1 MMHIEITVRQLSG
14 CTDFI
19 PCPARLHLGSQN
31 AEGVDTLAFTLPEEW
46 AGKSVSLHIEQADGA
61 LPAPLLLDGS
71 GQVKVDRRLTAARS
85 GRWMLTATD
94 GAGYTAYT
102 QPGSYDTWETL
113 PTDGDAEPPSSSLY
127 EQFVAQV
134 MASAEEAQNFSQAAA
149 QSAQKADDAAGQ
161 AEATVSSIGGQ
172 VEAAAS
178 QAKAA
183 AAQAQ
188 AASASAD
195 RAEAAAQRAEAVAPG
210 EGYVISVNSKGGRVQ
225 LDAGDVGALP
235 LPAAPAAG
243 CLLRIQAIDSETG
256 DVTTETIPESDL
268 TSFVRRTDKPT
279 AQEAGPIKLGSG
291 YGLTLTAQ
299 GELRLTP
306 ATSQQLDAMENGWSP
321 LTPSLVPLAVKLA
334 LATLW
339 EGAAWTDEDRAAAR
353 STLGAAHTAALDAL
367 KQSMES
373 LSQRVET
380 LELKYDTIVTEHAF
394 TADLR
399 TLDNLTVTGIW
410 NADEARIEF

>member
-134 MASAEEAQNFSQAAA
+134 MASAVEAQNFSQAAA
-149 QSAQKADDAAGQ
+149 QSAQKAGDAAGQ
-161 AEATVSSIGGQ
+161 AEASVSAAGEQ
-172 VEAAAS
+172 VE
-178 QAKAA
+178 AA

-210 EGYVISVNSKGGRVQ
+210 EGSVISVNGKGGRVQ

-306 ATSQQLDAMENGWSP
+306 ATSQQLAAMENGWSP

-339 EGAAWTDEDRAAAR
+339 EGAGWTDEDRAAAR

>member
-134 MASAEEAQNFSQAAA
+134 MASAVEAQNFSQAAA
-149 QSAQKADDAAGQ
+149 QSAQKAGDAAGQ
-161 AEATVSSIGGQ
+161 AEASVSAAGEQ
-172 VEAAAS
+172 VE
-178 QAKAA
+178 AA

-210 EGYVISVNSKGGRVQ
+210 EGSVISVNGKGGRVQ

-306 ATSQQLDAMENGWSP
+306 ATSQQLAAMENGWAP

-380 LELKYDTIVTEHAF
+380 LELKYDTIVTKHAF
-394 TADLR
+394 MADLR

>member
-183 AAQAQ
+183 
-188 AASASAD
+188 SASAD

-210 EGYVISVNSKGGRVQ
+210 EGSVISVNGKGGRVQ

-306 ATSQQLDAMENGWSP
+306 ATSQQLAAMENGWSP

-339 EGAAWTDEDRAAAR
+339 ERAGWTDEDRAAAR
-353 STLGAAHTAALDAL
+353 STLGAAQTTALDAL

>member
-134 MASAEEAQNFSQAAA
+134 MASAVEAQNFSQAAA
-149 QSAQKADDAAGQ
+149 QSAQKAGDAAGQ
-161 AEATVSSIGGQ
+161 AEASVSAAGEQ
-172 VEAAAS
+172 VE
-178 QAKAA
+178 AA

-210 EGYVISVNSKGGRVQ
+210 EGSVISVNGKGGRVQ

-306 ATSQQLDAMENGWSP
+306 ATSQQLAAMENGWSP

-380 LELKYDTIVTEHAF
+380 LELKYDTIVTKHAF
-394 TADLR
+394 MADLR

>member
-149 QSAQKADDAAGQ
+149 QSAQKAGDAAGQ
-161 AEATVSSIGGQ
+161 AEASVSAAGEQ
-172 VEAAAS
+172 VE
-178 QAKAA
+178 AA

-210 EGYVISVNSKGGRVQ
+210 EGSVISVNGKGGRVQ

-306 ATSQQLDAMENGWSP
+306 ATSQQLAAMENGWAP

>member
-46 AGKSVSLHIEQADGA
+46 AGKSISLHIEQADGA

-149 QSAQKADDAAGQ
+149 QSAQKAGDAAGQ
-161 AEATVSSIGGQ
+161 AEASVSAAGEQ
-172 VEAAAS
+172 VE
-178 QAKAA
+178 AA

-210 EGYVISVNSKGGRVQ
+210 EGSVISVNGKGGRVQ

-306 ATSQQLDAMENGWSP
+306 ATSQQLAVMENGWSP

>member
-134 MASAEEAQNFSQAAA
+134 MASAVEAQNFSQAAA
-149 QSAQKADDAAGQ
+149 QSAQKAGDAAGQ
-161 AEATVSSIGGQ
+161 AEASVSAAGEQ
-172 VEAAAS
+172 VE
-178 QAKAA
+178 AA

-210 EGYVISVNSKGGRVQ
+210 EGSVISVNGKGGRVQ

-268 TSFVRRTDKPT
+268 TGFVRRTDKPT

-306 ATSQQLDAMENGWSP
+306 ATSQQLAAMENGWAP

-399 TLDNLTVTGIW
+399 TLDNLTATGIW

>member
-134 MASAEEAQNFSQAAA
+134 MASAVEAQNFSQAAA

-161 AEATVSSIGGQ
+161 AEASVSAAGEQ
-172 VEAAAS
+172 VE
-178 QAKAA
+178 AA

-210 EGYVISVNSKGGRVQ
+210 EGSVISVNGKGGRVQ

-306 ATSQQLDAMENGWSP
+306 ATSQQLAAMENGWAP

-334 LATLW
+334 LTTLW
-339 EGAAWTDEDRAAAR
+339 EGAGWTDEDRAAAR

>member
-31 AEGVDTLAFTLPEEW
+31 VEGVDTLAFTLPEEW

-134 MASAEEAQNFSQAAA
+134 MASAVEAQNFSQAAA
-149 QSAQKADDAAGQ
+149 QSAQKAGDAAGQ
-161 AEATVSSIGGQ
+161 AEASVSAAGEQ
-172 VEAAAS
+172 VE
-178 QAKAA
+178 AA

-210 EGYVISVNSKGGRVQ
+210 EGSVISVNGKGGRVQ

-279 AQEAGPIKLGSG
+279 TQEAGPIKLGSG

-299 GELRLTP
+299 GELRLAP
-306 ATSQQLDAMENGWSP
+306 ATSQQLAAMENGWSP

>member
-46 AGKSVSLHIEQADGA
+46 AGKSVSLHIEQTDGA

-149 QSAQKADDAAGQ
+149 QSAQKAGDAAGQ
-161 AEATVSSIGGQ
+161 AEATVSAAGEQ
-172 VEAAAS
+172 VE
-178 QAKAA
+178 AA

-210 EGYVISVNSKGGRVQ
+210 EGSVISVNGKGGRVQ

-306 ATSQQLDAMENGWSP
+306 ATSQQLAAMENGWAP

-339 EGAAWTDEDRAAAR
+339 EGAGWTDEDRAAAR
-353 STLGAAHTAALDAL
+353 STLGAAQTAALDAL

>member
-134 MASAEEAQNFSQAAA
+134 MASAVEAQNFSQAAA
-149 QSAQKADDAAGQ
+149 QSAQKAGDAAGQ
-161 AEATVSSIGGQ
+161 AEASVSAAGEQ
-172 VEAAAS
+172 VE
-178 QAKAA
+178 AA

-210 EGYVISVNSKGGRVQ
+210 EGSVISVNGKGGRVQ

-306 ATSQQLDAMENGWSP
+306 ATSQQLAVMENGWSP

>member
-19 PCPARLHLGSQN
+19 PRPARLHLGSQN

-134 MASAEEAQNFSQAAA
+134 MASAVEAQNFSQAAA
-149 QSAQKADDAAGQ
+149 QSAQKAGDAAGQ
-161 AEATVSSIGGQ
+161 AEASVSAAGEQ
-172 VEAAAS
+172 VE
-178 QAKAA
+178 AA

-210 EGYVISVNSKGGRVQ
+210 EGSVISVNGKGGRVQ

-306 ATSQQLDAMENGWSP
+306 ATSQQLAAMENGWAP

-334 LATLW
+334 LATPW
-339 EGAAWTDEDRAAAR
+339 EGAGWTDEDRAAAR
-353 STLGAAHTAALDAL
+353 STLGAAQTAALDAL

>member
-134 MASAEEAQNFSQAAA
+134 MASAVEAQNFSQAAA
-149 QSAQKADDAAGQ
+149 QSAQKAGDAAGQ
-161 AEATVSSIGGQ
+161 AEASVSAAGEQ
-172 VEAAAS
+172 VE
-178 QAKAA
+178 AA

-210 EGYVISVNSKGGRVQ
+210 EGSVISVNGKGGRVQ

-306 ATSQQLDAMENGWSP
+306 ATSQQLAAMENGWAP

>member
-149 QSAQKADDAAGQ
+149 QSAQKAGDAAGQ
-161 AEATVSSIGGQ
+161 AEASVSAAGEQ
-172 VEAAAS
+172 VE
-178 QAKAA
+178 AA

-210 EGYVISVNSKGGRVQ
+210 EGSVISVNGKGGRVQ

-268 TSFVRRTDKPT
+268 TGFVRRTDKPT

-299 GELRLTP
+299 GELRLSP
-306 ATSQQLDAMENGWSP
+306 ATSQQLAAMENGWSP

>member
-149 QSAQKADDAAGQ
+149 QSAQKAGDAAGQ
-161 AEATVSSIGGQ
+161 AEASVSAAGEQ
-172 VEAAAS
+172 VE
-178 QAKAA
+178 AA

-210 EGYVISVNSKGGRVQ
+210 EGSVISVNGKGGRVQ

-306 ATSQQLDAMENGWSP
+306 ATSQQLAAMENGWAP

-339 EGAAWTDEDRAAAR
+339 EGAGWTDEDRAAAR

-410 NADEARIEF
+410 NTDEARIEF

>member
-134 MASAEEAQNFSQAAA
+134 MASAVEAQNFSQAAA
-149 QSAQKADDAAGQ
+149 QSAQKAGDAAGQ
-161 AEATVSSIGGQ
+161 AEASVSAAGEQ
-172 VEAAAS
+172 VE
-178 QAKAA
+178 AA

-210 EGYVISVNSKGGRVQ
+210 EGSVISVNGKGGRVQ

-306 ATSQQLDAMENGWSP
+306 ATSQQLAAMENGWSP

-353 STLGAAHTAALDAL
+353 STLGAAQTAALDAL

>member
-19 PCPARLHLGSQN
+19 PRPARLHLGSQN

-113 PTDGDAEPPSSSLY
+113 PTDGDTEPPSSSLY

-161 AEATVSSIGGQ
+161 AEASVSAAGEQ
-172 VEAAAS
+172 VE
-178 QAKAA
+178 AA

-210 EGYVISVNSKGGRVQ
+210 EGSVISVNGKGGRVQ

-256 DVTTETIPESDL
+256 NVTTETIPESDL
-268 TSFVRRTDKPT
+268 TGFVRRTDKPT

-306 ATSQQLDAMENGWSP
+306 ATSQQLAAMENGWSP

-334 LATLW
+334 LSTLW
-339 EGAAWTDEDRAAAR
+339 EGAAWTVEDRAAAC
-353 STLGAAHTAALDAL
+353 STLGAAQTTVLNAL
-367 KQSMES
+367 KQSVES
-373 LSQRVET
+373 LSQRVEA
-380 LELKYDTIVTEHAF
+380 LELKYDTVVTEHAF
-394 TADLR
+394 TADLS
-399 TLDNLTVTGIW
+399 TLDNLTATGIW

>member
-46 AGKSVSLHIEQADGA
+46 AGKSVSLHIEQTDGA

-149 QSAQKADDAAGQ
+149 QSAQKAGDAAGQ
-161 AEATVSSIGGQ
+161 AEATVSAAGEQ
-172 VEAAAS
+172 VE
-178 QAKAA
+178 AA

-210 EGYVISVNSKGGRVQ
+210 EGSVISVNGKGGRVQ

-306 ATSQQLDAMENGWSP
+306 ATSQQLAAMENGWSP

>member
-161 AEATVSSIGGQ
+161 AEATVSAAGEQ
-172 VEAAAS
+172 VE
-178 QAKAA
+178 AA

-210 EGYVISVNSKGGRVQ
+210 EGSVISVNGKGGRVQ

-306 ATSQQLDAMENGWSP
+306 ATSQQLAAMENGWSP

-339 EGAAWTDEDRAAAR
+339 EGAGWTDEDRAAAR
-353 STLGAAHTAALDAL
+353 STLGAAHTAALDDL

>member
-46 AGKSVSLHIEQADGA
+46 AGKSVSLHMEQADGA
-61 LPAPLLLDGS
+61 LPSPLLLDGS

-134 MASAEEAQNFSQAAA
+134 LASAEEAENFSAAA
-149 QSAQKADDAAGQ
+149 ARSAQKADDAAGQ
-161 AEATVSSIGGQ
+161 AEASVSAAGEQ
-172 VEAAAS
+172 VE
-178 QAKAA
+178 AA

-210 EGYVISVNSKGGRVQ
+210 EGSVISVNGKGGRVQ

-243 CLLRIQAIDSETG
+243 CLLRIQAVDDETG
-256 DVTTETIPESDL
+256 DVTTETVPESDL

-279 AQEAGPIKLGSG
+279 DQEAGPIKLGSG
-291 YGLTLTAQ
+291 YGLTLTDQ

-306 ATSQQLDAMENGWSP
+306 ATSQQLTAMDNGWSP
-321 LTPSLVPLAVKLA
+321 LTPSMVPLAVKLA

-339 EGAAWTDEDRAAAR
+339 ESAAWTDADRTAAC
-353 STLGAAHTAALDAL
+353 STLGAAQTTVLDDL
-367 KQSMES
+367 EQSLEA

-380 LELKYDTIVTEHAF
+380 LELKYDTTVTEHAF
-394 TADLR
+394 AADLS
-399 TLDNLTVTGIW
+399 TLDNLTATGIW